1 MEDSNGK
8 NTDVFTVSESA
19 GAVFARVYGQLV
31 RTFSVFQEQI
41 NTPGESR
48 ATGLT
53 LTNLQSDDSGLEA
66 GAVFQHGGILRIPV
80 TNSPFVRGSVGT
92 SAVGSVTVTTS

>member
-1 MEDSNGK
+1 M
-8 NTDVFTVSESA
+8 
-19 GAVFARVYGQLV
+19 ARILTFLPFPNPPEQYSQEYMAQLV
-31 RTFSVFQEQI
+31 RTFSVFQD
-41 NTPGESR
+41 TPGESR

>member
-1 MEDSNGK
+1 M
-8 NTDVFTVSESA
+8 
-19 GAVFARVYGQLV
+19 ARILTFLPFPNPPEQYSQEYMAQLV

-92 SAVGSVTVTTS
+92 SAVGSVTVTTR

>member
-1 MEDSNGK
+1 MSRILTFLPFPNPPEQYSQ
-8 NTDVFTVSESA
+8 EYMA
-19 GAVFARVYGQLV
+19 QLV

>member
-1 MEDSNGK
+1 M
-8 NTDVFTVSESA
+8 
-19 GAVFARVYGQLV
+19 ARILTFLPFPNPPEQYSKEYMAQLV

>member
-1 MEDSNGK
+1 M
-8 NTDVFTVSESA
+8 
-19 GAVFARVYGQLV
+19 ARILPFLPFPNPPEQYSQEYMAQLV

>member
-1 MEDSNGK
+1 M
-8 NTDVFTVSESA
+8 
-19 GAVFARVYGQLV
+19 ARILTFLPFPNPPEQYSQEYMAQLV

>member
-1 MEDSNGK
+1 M
-8 NTDVFTVSESA
+8 
-19 GAVFARVYGQLV
+19 ARILTFLPFPNPPEQYSLEYMAQLV

-53 LTNLQSDDSGLEA
+53 FTNLQSDDSGLEA

>member
-1 MEDSNGK
+1 M
-8 NTDVFTVSESA
+8 
-19 GAVFARVYGQLV
+19 ARLLTFLPFPNPPEQYSQEYMAQLV
-31 RTFSVFQEQI
+31 RTFSVFQEQS